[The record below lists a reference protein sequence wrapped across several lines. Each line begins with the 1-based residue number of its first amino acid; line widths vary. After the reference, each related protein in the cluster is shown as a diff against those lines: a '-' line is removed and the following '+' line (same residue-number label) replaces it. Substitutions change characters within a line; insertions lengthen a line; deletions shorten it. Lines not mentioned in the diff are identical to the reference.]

1 MRLSCLCEAQE
12 CECPYAIT
20 IQKVHEDSRIDQLL
34 EGRWEAAVRHPWMS
48 VTKFF
53 WAYTAKRV
61 ERKARKFIKQREAQS
76 ASIHT
81 VEVPRKGNT

>member
-1 MRLSCLCEAQE
+1 
-12 CECPYAIT
+12 
-20 IQKVHEDSRIDQLL
+20 
-34 EGRWEAAVRHPWMS
+34 MS
-48 VTKFF
+48 MTKFF